1 MFRNYLKIAWRNLV
15 KDKFYVG
22 INILGLSVG
31 IGVCLIIS
39 LYIQGEFSYDN
50 FHSKKDRIY
59 RLTEDRLR
67 NEEMTTISRSAYSL
81 AEQME
86 TDIPEIEAIATVLGT
101 GFPGT
106 FKRDEDLFKGI
117 RTISADSDFF
127 KIFDF
132 TLLLGAKSTLLDKPN
147 TVAISESTA
156 QKMFGTINVLGEQIS
171 QNRSRSEPEFY
182 TITGV
187 FEDVQSNSHMEFDIV
202 TSLETRLGGRLSLD
216 SSQFFNYALLIPE
229 HNISDLKEKT
239 QKTVLS
245 HFGKEHVDHY
255 KKSISY
261 QPLEDVYLSELYAPK
276 MGDVKYIRI
285 FSIIAFLILGI
296 AMINYTNLSIA
307 RSAERSKEVGV
318 RKVVGASKSLLIKQF
333 LGESILYSII
343 SIPIAL
349 LILDLFLPYFN
360 ALLNSEIVW
369 KLSENLPLL
378 FTVVSLL
385 IVIGIISSL
394 YPAFVLSSY
403 KPVNVL
409 TGSRSNNS
417 TKGAF
422 FRKGLITV
430 QFAITALL
438 IASTLII
445 TSQLDFIQNKKLGFN
460 EELLL
465 SVNLDTPNNRPSS
478 QVVKN
483 VMIKDSHVK
492 NASRSFGTPSIRFA
506 TLSAPI
512 ERLDSTKKSVQMNQV
527 RIDDQFVETMD
538 LKIIAG
544 NKFKNIAD
552 LKNYN
557 GAIINKTG
565 AIRLGWENPEMAIGK
580 EVQNHYINTK
590 QIIAVVEDFHFKA
603 IHNKIEPLIMTTDSD
618 FFPFYS
624 TLNIRLKP
632 GNIEETLRSLEDT
645 WSSVVPGLPFDYQ
658 FVDNAVQNLY
668 QNERNI
674 SSLFN
679 FFAMIS
685 IIISCIGLVGLSSYT
700 AQKRSKEIGIRKVL
714 GATITNII
722 SLLSYDF
729 VKLVAIGLI
738 PGSLLAWYFMSNWL
752 ENFAYRIELG
762 LGVFLLTALV
772 TILIALLAV
781 SSQSFKTAVMNPTE
795 SLKSE

>member
-1 MFRNYLKIAWRNLV
+1 MFKNYLKIAWRNLV

-39 LYIQGEFSYDN
+39 LYIQGELSYDN

-59 RLTEDRLR
+59 RLTEDRSR
-67 NEEMTTISRSAYSL
+67 NDEMTTISRSAYSL

-106 FKRDEDLFKGI
+106 FKKDEDLFNGI
-117 RTISADSDFF
+117 KTITSDSDFF

-132 TLLLGAKSTLLDKPN
+132 NLLLGDKNTLLDNPQ
-147 TVAISESTA
+147 TVAISKSTA
-156 QKMFGTINVLGEQIS
+156 LKMFGEIDVLGEQIS
-171 QNRSRSEPEFY
+171 QNRSRSEPQFY

-187 FEDVQSNSHMEFDIV
+187 FEDVPSNSHMEFDIV
-202 TSLETRLGGRLSLD
+202 TSLETQLNSRLSLD
-216 SSQFFNYALLIPE
+216 NSQFFNYALLIPE
-229 HNISDLKEKT
+229 HNIPDLKQKT
-239 QKTVLS
+239 QETVLA
-245 HFGKEHVDHY
+245 HFGKERVDY
-255 KKSISY
+255 YNQSINY

-276 MGDVKYIRI
+276 TGDAKYIRI

-318 RKVVGASKSLLIKQF
+318 RKVVGASRSLLIKQF

-343 SIPIAL
+343 SVPIAL
-349 LILDLFLPYFN
+349 LILDFFLPYFN

-385 IVIGIISSL
+385 IIIGIISSL
-394 YPAFVLSSY
+394 YPALVLSSY

-409 TGSRSNNS
+409 TGSRSNKS
-417 TKGAF
+417 AKGAF
-422 FRKGLITV
+422 FRKGLITI
-430 QFAITALL
+430 QFAITSLL

-445 TSQLDFIQNKKLGFN
+445 INQLGFIKDKKLGFD

-478 QVVKN
+478 EVVKSTFLN
-483 VMIKDSHVK
+483 DNHVK
-492 NASRSFGTPSIRFA
+492 YASRSFGTPGLRFA

-512 ERLDSTKKSVQMNQV
+512 ERLDSTKKSIQMNQV

-538 LKIIAG
+538 LKILAG
-544 NKFKNIAD
+544 DKFQNIVD

-565 AIRLGWENPEMAIGK
+565 AIQLGWENPEMAIGN
-580 EVQNHYINTK
+580 EVQNHYGKTK
-590 QIIAVVEDFHFKA
+590 IIIAVVEDFHFKA
-603 IHNKIEPLIMTTDSD
+603 IHHKIDPLIMVTDSD
-618 FFPFYS
+618 TFPFYS
-624 TLNIRLKP
+624 TLNIRLSS
-632 GNIEETLRSLEDT
+632 GNIEEAVRSLEET
-645 WSSVVPGLPFDYQ
+645 WASVVPGLPFDYE
-658 FVDNAVQNLY
+658 FVDNAVQKLY
-668 QNERNI
+668 QDERNI
-674 SSLFN
+674 SSLFK

-685 IIISCIGLVGLSSYT
+685 IIISCIGLIGLSSYT

-714 GATITNII
+714 GATVSNII

-729 VKLVAIGLI
+729 VKLVAIGLV

-762 LGVFLLTALV
+762 IGVFVLTALATV
-772 TILIALLAV
+772 FIALLAV
-781 SSQSFKTAVMNPTE
+781 SSQSFKTAVMNPTQ